1 MEFVERLKK
10 ISNMANHLVT
20 INNAIAQ
27 VEMLK
32 AEVEKVRY
40 LLQSEYDELPVE
52 TQNSEYGEELQDAI
66 DALEAALCDGLET
79 AEDELHNVVGNLEM
93 LPMCDC
99 GLDDMEDEEED
110 FEDDYSASL
119 AAGAI
124 YFGLKARRKEEKK
137 PNNESLYDYHDT
149 HWETSFDWKDEDND
163 GYDDRDDGFWTP

>member
-1 MEFVERLKK
+1 MTK
-10 ISNMANHLVT
+10 HLTT
-20 INNAIAQ
+20 INNVIAQ

-32 AEVEKVRY
+32 AEVEKVRD
-40 LLQSEYDELPVE
+40 LLQSEYDKLPVE

-93 LPMCDC
+93 LPMCDR

-124 YFGLKARRKEEKK
+124 CFGLKTGRKEEKK
-137 PNNESLYDYHDT
+137 PNNEHDT

>member
-1 MEFVERLKK
+1 
-10 ISNMANHLVT
+10 MANHLVT

-32 AEVEKVRY
+32 AEVEKVRD

-66 DALEAALCDGLET
+66 DALEAVLCDGLET

-93 LPMCDC
+93 LPMCDR

-124 YFGLKARRKEEKK
+124 YFGLKTGRKEEKK
-137 PNNESLYDYHDT
+137 SNNEPLYNYHDT
-149 HWETSFDWKDEDND
+149 HWKTSFDRKDEDND
-163 GYDDRDDGFWTP
+163 GYDDRDDGFWIP

>member
-1 MEFVERLKK
+1 
-10 ISNMANHLVT
+10 MANHLVT

-32 AEVEKVRY
+32 AEVEKVRD

-93 LPMCDC
+93 LPMCDR

-124 YFGLKARRKEEKK
+124 YFGLKTGRKEEKK
-137 PNNESLYDYHDT
+137 PNNEPLYDYHDT

-163 GYDDRDDGFWTP
+163 GYDERDDGFWTP

>member
-1 MEFVERLKK
+1 MTK
-10 ISNMANHLVT
+10 HLTT
-20 INNAIAQ
+20 INNAIAK
-27 VEMLK
+27 VEKLK
-32 AEVEKVRY
+32 AEVEKVRGQ
-40 LLQSEYDELPVE
+40 LQSEYDELPFE
-52 TQNSEYGEELQDAI
+52 TQDSEYGEELQDAI

-93 LPMCDC
+93 LPMCDR

-119 AAGAI
+119 VAGAI

>member
-1 MEFVERLKK
+1 MTK
-10 ISNMANHLVT
+10 HLTT
-20 INNAIAQ
+20 INNAIAK
-27 VEMLK
+27 VEKLK
-32 AEVEKVRY
+32 AEVEKVRD
-40 LLQSEYDELPVE
+40 LLQSEYDELPFE
-52 TQNSEYGEELQDAI
+52 TQDSEYGEELQDAI

-93 LPMCDC
+93 LPMCDR

-110 FEDDYSASL
+110 FEDDCEDDYSASL

-124 YFGLKARRKEEKK
+124 YFGLKTGRREEKK
-137 PNNESLYDYHDT
+137 PNNEPLYDYHDT

>member
-1 MEFVERLKK
+1 
-10 ISNMANHLVT
+10 MAKDHLTT
-20 INNAIAQ
+20 IKNAIVQ
-27 VEMLK
+27 VEKLK
-32 AEVEKVRY
+32 AEVEKVREQ
-40 LLQSEYDELPVE
+40 LQAEYSALSFE
-52 TQNSEYGEELQDAI
+52 TQDSEYGEELQDAI
-66 DALEAALCDGLET
+66 DALEAALWDGLET

-93 LPMCDC
+93 LPMCDR
-99 GLDDMEDEEED
+99 GQDDMEDEEED

>member
-1 MEFVERLKK
+1 
-10 ISNMANHLVT
+10 MANHLVT
-20 INNAIAQ
+20 INNVIAQ
-27 VEMLK
+27 VGKLK
-32 AEVEKVRY
+32 AEMEKVREQ
-40 LLQSEYDELPVE
+40 LQSEYDGLPFE
-52 TQNSEYGEELQDAI
+52 IQCSEYGEELQDAI

-93 LPMCDC
+93 LPMCDR

-124 YFGLKARRKEEKK
+124 YFGLKTGRKEEKK
-137 PNNESLYDYHDT
+137 PNNEPLYDYHDT

>member
-1 MEFVERLKK
+1 
-10 ISNMANHLVT
+10 MANHLVT

-32 AEVEKVRY
+32 AEVEKVRD
-40 LLQSEYDELPVE
+40 LLQSEYDKLPVE

-79 AEDELHNVVGNLEM
+79 AEDELHNVVGNLEI
-93 LPMCDC
+93 LPMCDR

-124 YFGLKARRKEEKK
+124 YFGLKTGRKEEKK
-137 PNNESLYDYHDT
+137 SNNEPHYDYHDT